1 MTQEEVPLGL
11 SETPS
16 SIRYEELLGARG
28 FLRAPKMPSTTQ
40 SVRTFVSLH
49 ELALVKLGLKT
60 GADDFFFLERLPV
73 QRDAGELLPARGSM
87 LVKGM
92 DKWQGELAIKDVE
105 PALLNPHQVDDGTV
119 RPLVLLSIQY
129 VYFAP
134 RAGKLRLG
142 GADYVRLAEHQG
154 VHQRPLVLSNGSD
167 DAWYRQIRSKVTSE
181 WVLPYNSAY
190 DYGAWRNP
198 NRAVLN
204 GRFVG
209 VEPRFPEMSDLLA
222 PS

>member
-1 MTQEEVPLGL
+1 M
-11 SETPS
+11 
-16 SIRYEELLGARG
+16 
-28 FLRAPKMPSTTQ
+28 
-40 SVRTFVSLH
+40 
-49 ELALVKLGLKT
+49 
-60 GADDFFFLERLPV
+60 

-105 PALLNPHQVDDGTV
+105 PALLNPHQVDDGNSASAC
-119 RPLVLLSIQY
+119 PPKQSKY

-154 VHQRPLVLSNGSD
+154 VHQRPLVLSNGSGRRMVPTD
-167 DAWYRQIRSKVTSE
+167 TIEVTSE